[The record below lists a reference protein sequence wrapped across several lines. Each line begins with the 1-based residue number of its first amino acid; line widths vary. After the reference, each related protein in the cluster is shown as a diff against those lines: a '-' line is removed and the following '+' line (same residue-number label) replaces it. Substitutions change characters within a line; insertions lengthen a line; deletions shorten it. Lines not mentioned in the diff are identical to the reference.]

1 MRPTSRLSWTT
12 LAACALAL
20 VWGIAVG
27 HAEVGAVKI
36 SRGYGL
42 SFLPLFVMETQ
53 GLLQKHAAAGG
64 LANLKVDYLLVDG
77 GSHIN
82 DAVLAGT
89 VDIATT
95 GPGGFLTLWAKARGN
110 AKNEVIGLG
119 GSASGGMMMISRVP
133 AMKTLRDV
141 TENDRIAVP
150 GIKTSLGAIILQMAV
165 AKEFGDTAYARLDH
179 LTVGLPY
186 PEAVTAMLS
195 GKTEITAHVASA
207 PFSYK
212 ELDSPGMHKVFN
224 SIDLFG
230 HLTSIMAFTTERFR
244 QANPKVTASFIA
256 ALGEAVAFC
265 TSNKDE
271 AAQLYASV
279 AKVRTT
285 QAEILRII
293 SDPDLRFAVTP
304 EGIMTYANFL
314 HRVGSMKIKP
324 DSWKDVFV
332 SDVHGL
338 PGS

>member
-1 MRPTSRLSWTT
+1 MRFTSRLSWTT
-12 LAACALAL
+12 LAACALATVL
-20 VWGIAVG
+20 CVVPG

-64 LANLKVDYLLVDG
+64 LANLKVEYLLVDG
-77 GSHIN
+77 GPQIN
-82 DAVLAGT
+82 DAVLTGT

-95 GPGGFLTLWAKARGN
+95 GTGGFLTLWAKARGN

-133 AMKTLRDV
+133 TMKTLRDV

-165 AKEFGDTAYARLDH
+165 AKEFGDAAYARLDH

-186 PEAVTAMLS
+186 PEAVAAMLS
-195 GKTEITAHVASA
+195 GKTEISAHVASA

-212 ELDSPGMHKVFN
+212 ELDSPGLHKVFN
-224 SIDLFG
+224 SVELFG

-244 QANPKVTASFIA
+244 LANPKVTASFIA
-256 ALGEAVAFC
+256 ALGEAVAFV
-265 TSNKDE
+265 TANTDE
-271 AAQLYASV
+271 SARIYTGI

-285 QAEILRII
+285 QSEIVRII
-293 SDPDLRFAVTP
+293 TDPDLRFTVTP
-304 EGIMTYANFL
+304 EGVMTYANFL

-332 SDVHGL
+332 GDVHGL